1 LHQVFFTR
9 KNLCFI
15 LCDCNSSDPRLCP
28 YWKKNKY
35 ISPNILHVLCHYQKC
50 MLYFCEQFL
59 NWFKVVLELIHD
71 NSWTNS
77 IQVLESI
84 TIVLELIHDNSWT
97 NSIQVLESITIVLEL
112 IHNNSWTNSIQVLES
127 ITIVLELI
135 PYILELVLE
144 LLELFKCNSWTI
156 LRTVLEQCLN
166 SSQGK

>member
-1 LHQVFFTR
+1 MYCTKYSSLQKTYALSCGSAIHQIPDSVH
-9 KNLCFI
+9 I
-15 LCDCNSSDPRLCP
+15 E
-28 YWKKNKY
+28 KKNKY

-50 MLYFCEQFL
+50 MLYSCEQFL

-71 NSWTNS
+71 
-77 IQVLESI
+77 
-84 TIVLELIHDNSWT
+84 
-97 NSIQVLESITIVLEL
+97 
-112 IHNNSWTNSIQVLES
+112 NSWTNSIQVLES

-156 LRTVLEQCLN
+156 LRSVLEQCLN